1 MILSAPLF
9 HFPDILLNKI
19 KPDLRHRST
28 WNGGIGNADIWPLE
42 NVVCR
47 APYFHAKSTA
57 EMIAPTA
64 FNGLNASN
72 GALVV
77 DLVESV
83 LADMPRHQLMMAK
96 QIYK

>member
-1 MILSAPLF
+1 MIPLAPLF
-9 HFPDILLNKI
+9 HFQDVLLNEI
-19 KPDLRHRST
+19 KLDMRHRST
-28 WNGGIGNADIWPLE
+28 WNRGIGHFDIWLRE